1 MALRELIENKAIE
14 GLHLVLRQAIEA
26 AEKLGD
32 GKELN
37 MTIKLKMT
45 REENGD
51 YAIDGA
57 SSVAM
62 TQTERHKIELATWNP
77 DQPDLFES
85 EVE

>member
-1 MALRELIENKAIE
+1 MALKDLIENKATE

-26 AEKLGD
+26 AGKLGD
-32 GKELN
+32 GKELV
-37 MTIKLKMT
+37 MSIKLKMT
-45 REENGD
+45 REGNGD

-57 SSVAM
+57 SAVAM

-85 EVE
+85 EVG